1 VTRARPTLAE
11 VRRAWHLDA
20 DGTPFATAS
29 SLLQFVRTEQGD
41 AAVLKLARSSEEVRG
56 GRALAGWSGDGAAPV
71 LRASGA
77 ALLLLRASGGD
88 LVAQHRRGEVDAALD
103 RIADVAVAL
112 QAGTLP
118 EGTTVPLDR
127 WFAALRRLAR
137 HRGGSWRAAWSRA
150 DGLLEST
157 PRQVPLHGDLH
168 HANVL
173 DFGPL
178 GFRAIDPKALH
189 GDPAFEFATTLLN
202 PDRGHPRVAPP
213 ALRRRAERLARRAG
227 VDAERVLAWTEAFT
241 SLSAAWAI
249 EERGD
254 PTVDLAWRRR
264 IRAARAV
271 GQARSRAWTRSKA
284 RR

>member
-1 VTRARPTLAE
+1 VTPAGPTLAD
-11 VRRAWHLDA
+11 VRHAWGLVP
-20 DGTPFATAS
+20 DGRPFATAS
-29 SLLQFVRTEQGD
+29 SLLQFVRTDDGRP
-41 AAVLKLARSSEEVRG
+41 AVLKLARTSEEARG
-56 GRALAGWSGDGAAPV
+56 GRALAGWRSAGAAPV
-71 LRASGA
+71 LRVSGA

-88 LVAQHRRGEVDAALD
+88 LVALHRRGEVDAALD

-112 QAGTLP
+112 QAAPLP
-118 EGTTVPLDR
+118 EGATVSLDR

-137 HRGGSWRAAWSRA
+137 HRGGSWSAAWSLA
-150 DGLLEST
+150 DGLLAST

-178 GFRAIDPKALH
+178 GVRAIDPKALH

-202 PDRGHPRVAPP
+202 PDRGHPRVDPP
-213 ALRRRAERLARRAG
+213 DLRRRAERLARRAD
-227 VDAERVLAWTEAFT
+227 VDAGRVLAWTEAFT

-249 EERGD
+249 EDGTD

-264 IRAARAV
+264 IRAARA
-271 GQARSRAWTRSKA
+271 GDQA
-284 RR
+284 